1 MIWMLDPHADRILR
15 GLHKEQDRGRWK
27 TWLRYGAVVL
37 FAGIVAG
44 ATFLKLRPPS
54 GPIAPVATEAATTP
68 ATTTF
73 LSLLAADLPQ
83 AGWPNPEVE
92 KMRSLLRH
100 RPRAAKSATVHH
112 KPLSASSDKHHVHY
126 P

>member
-1 MIWMLDPHADRILR
+1 MLLILPPYPA
-15 GLHKEQDRGRWK
+15 LPLQDLVQEQDRGRWK

-73 LSLLAADLPQ
+73 LSLLAVDLPQ

-112 KPLSASSDKHHVHY
+112 KPLSAS
-126 P
+126 